1 VNFNKLILSD
11 WFATGIAWIILLP
24 FAIGIWHYVKYD
36 KMLWQKADQE
46 WGEIGDGVY
55 QIKDYT
61 GHWNEYNE
69 ITYSFTLTYTEDS
82 EDPYFILN
90 YSWKGRLANWNIH
103 MEDEQ
108 GNILYK
114 IENLHTFPYKL
125 SQEDRDIVNKT
136 NEFKG
141 QMNIKESI
149 AKRTKKMQMRASF
162 R

>member
-1 VNFNKLILSD
+1 
-11 WFATGIAWIILLP
+11 
-24 FAIGIWHYVKYD
+24 
-36 KMLWQKADQE
+36 
-46 WGEIGDGVY
+46 
-55 QIKDYT
+55 
-61 GHWNEYNE
+61 
-69 ITYSFTLTYTEDS
+69 
-82 EDPYFILN
+82 
-90 YSWKGRLANWNIH
+90 